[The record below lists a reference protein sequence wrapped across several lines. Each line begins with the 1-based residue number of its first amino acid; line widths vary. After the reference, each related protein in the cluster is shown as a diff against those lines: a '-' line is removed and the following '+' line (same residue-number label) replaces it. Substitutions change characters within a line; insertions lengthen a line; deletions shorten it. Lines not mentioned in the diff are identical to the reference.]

1 VKAAVLDVLS
11 SGVRSNGTPGFF
23 HPDRFTYGEGVAVSR
38 VYAAVAAVPGVASAQ
53 ITRLATL
60 RSARPDAETAANLAR
75 GMLVVG
81 ADEIVRL
88 DNDRNFPENGLL
100 SIVVKG
106 VG

>member
-1 VKAAVLDVLS
+1 
-11 SGVRSNGTPGFF
+11 
-23 HPDRFTYGEGVAVSR
+23 
-38 VYAAVAAVPGVASAQ
+38 
-53 ITRLATL
+53 
-60 RSARPDAETAANLAR
+60 
-75 GMLVVG
+75 MLVVG

>member
-1 VKAAVLDVLS
+1 MEAIKLALS
-11 SGVRSNGTPGFF
+11 AGELPGGGQGFF
-23 HPDRFTYGEGVAVSR
+23 HPDRFTFGEGVAVSR
-38 VYAAVAAVPGVASAQ
+38 LYAAVVAVPGVASAQ

-60 RSARPDAETAANLAR
+60 RSARPEAETAANLAR